1 VPILLLVGTGCAILG
16 LELDLELLLLNL
28 VPVNVR

>member
-1 VPILLLVGTGCAILG
+1 MLILLLVGTGYAILG

-28 VPVNVR
+28 IPVNVC

>member
-1 VPILLLVGTGCAILG
+1 MPILLLVGTGCVILG

-28 VPVNVR
+28 IPVNIR

>member
-1 VPILLLVGTGCAILG
+1 MPILLLVSTGCAILG

-28 VPVNVR
+28 IPINVH

>member
-1 VPILLLVGTGCAILG
+1 VPILLLVSISRVILG

-28 VPVNVR
+28 IPVNVR

>member
-1 VPILLLVGTGCAILG
+1 VPILLLVSTGYVILG